1 MSRVA
6 QVDTPRGDAY
16 SGELAAIEY
25 HRTIGH
31 LPAFDPD
38 PRLPASRKA
47 TTRKQLARKD
57 TNLLIGP
64 VFNREVT
71 TTPRSW
77 RLYLTRALYVGAL
90 FGLVLT
96 AWLILLGSQNVRSL
110 GDLARFGSAVF
121 ALLAP
126 LQLAMAIAFAALLT
140 TAAVAQEK
148 DRKTLDLLLLT
159 RMTNSELVLGKL
171 LASSLSVFVLI
182 AAAVPLLMLLTLL
195 GGVSYGQVSRV
206 VGVTVAAA
214 FLAGSLGS
222 TIALWREKT
231 FQSIALT
238 ALVLVL
244 WLIAGEV
251 VASGQFAETWW
262 GISTEHWGIALS
274 PLRAILA
281 AIQPLREIN
290 PRLEWCGGAVNLF
303 VLLTLAFAAALNLW
317 AIARVRVWNPSQEAQ
332 PRLTDEQGE
341 KRKTAAATP
350 IKVKTSKEVWDN
362 PILWR
367 EICTW
372 AYGKKIVIVRLA
384 YLVIFAICTV
394 ALVSQLDATESRQ
407 AAMLPELAKPL
418 LPLMVL
424 GVILVNA
431 LAVTSLTNERDLRAL
446 DLLLVTDLSPKEII
460 FGKLGGVFYN
470 SKEMILLP
478 IGLSVLLWWTEHLST
493 ENLVFLVASFLVLN
507 AFAAMLG
514 IHCGMTYAMS
524 QTAVGVSLSTV
535 LFLLLGI
542 GVCMRMMMAFQNS
555 FTHQLQAFIAF
566 MVCGGAAM
574 FYALGIRNPS
584 RALALASGVTPF
596 ATYIVITNF
605 FQQSYGGAFLVTLV
619 TYAFATA
626 AMLVPAVYEFDVAT
640 GRTTS
645 QD

>member
-1 MSRVA
+1 
-6 QVDTPRGDAY
+6 
-16 SGELAAIEY
+16 
-25 HRTIGH
+25 
-31 LPAFDPD
+31 
-38 PRLPASRKA
+38 
-47 TTRKQLARKD
+47 
-57 TNLLIGP
+57 LLIGP
-64 VFNREVT
+64 VFTREVT

-77 RLYLTRALYVGAL
+77 RLYLMRAVYVGAL

-110 GDLARFGSAVF
+110 GDLARFGAAVF

-126 LQLAMAIAFAALLT
+126 LQMAMAVAFAALLT

-159 RMTNSELVLGKL
+159 RMTNSELVMGKL

-182 AAAVPLLMLLTLL
+182 VAAVPLLMLLTLL
-195 GGVSYGQVSRV
+195 GGISYGQVLRV
-206 VGVTVAAA
+206 VGVTLAAA
-214 FLAGSLGS
+214 ALAGSLGS

-238 ALVLVL
+238 ALLLVM

-251 VASGQFAETWW
+251 VASGQLGAAWMGISAETW
-262 GISTEHWGIALS
+262 GIVVS

-281 AIQPLREIN
+281 AVQPLREIDTQ
-290 PRLEWCGGAVNLF
+290 LAWCGGAVNLF
-303 VLLTLAFAAALNLW
+303 LLFTFTAAAALNLW

-332 PRLTDEQGE
+332 PRLTDDQTEKLAATTATPTE
-341 KRKTAAATP
+341 KR
-350 IKVKTSKEVWDN
+350 SKEVWDN

-372 AYGKKIVIVRLA
+372 AYGKKILVVRIA
-384 YLVIFAICTV
+384 YLLIFAVCTA
-394 ALVSQLDATESRQ
+394 ALVMEMNADSTGGRYAV
-407 AAMLPELAKPL
+407 MLSELAKPL
-418 LPLMVL
+418 LPLLVL
-424 GVILVNA
+424 GLILVNA

-460 FGKLGGVFYN
+460 YGKLGGVFYN

-478 IGLSVLLWWTEHLST
+478 IALSVLLWFTNHLTT
-493 ENLVFLVASFLVLN
+493 ENLVFLILSLLVMN

-514 IHCGMTYAMS
+514 VHCGMTYSQS

-535 LFLLLGI
+535 LFLLIGI

-584 RALALASGVTPF
+584 RALALASGITPF

-605 FQQSYGGAFLVTLV
+605 FQQSYGGAFLVTMV
-619 TYAFATA
+619 TYMFATA